1 MQRWKFTPQRDP
13 CAKALTLAATSSL
26 MVSEVLLSLHRVN
39 QKNHQ
44 RKAILSL
51 RAAGG
56 SNEAVKGVLRHI
68 AAPAESIRPAQV
80 EESTES

>member
-1 MQRWKFTPQRDP
+1 MQVNSPTRPVRRGVTFT
-13 CAKALTLAATSSL
+13 ATSSL

-51 RAAGG
+51 RAIGG
-56 SNEAVKGVLRHI
+56 SDEAVKGILRHI
-68 AAPAESIRPAQV
+68 AASAELIWPAQA
-80 EESTES
+80 EESVES